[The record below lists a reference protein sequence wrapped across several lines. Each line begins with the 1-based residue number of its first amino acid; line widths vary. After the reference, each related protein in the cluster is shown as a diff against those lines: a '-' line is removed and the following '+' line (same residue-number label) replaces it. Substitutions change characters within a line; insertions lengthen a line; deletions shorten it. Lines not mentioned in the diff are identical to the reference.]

1 MDVTL
6 VNHATFATVD
16 VVTTHCVATDCVATN
31 GSVEDMAIRVLPY
44 VTLEVDERLRRR
56 VRRAGDRLRVTVR
69 SYLLSAADD
78 VDTATD
84 RVRDLCDAAVH
95 RVDTVV
101 TRVNDRIDPAGTAAS
116 DTEAAGPDPTRPV
129 RLEAV

>member
-1 MDVTL
+1 
-6 VNHATFATVD
+6 
-16 VVTTHCVATDCVATN
+16 
-31 GSVEDMAIRVLPY
+31 MAIRVLPY
-44 VTLEVDERLRRR
+44 VTIDVDDRLRRR
-56 VRRAGDRLRVTVR
+56 VRRVTDGVRLNVR

-78 VDTATD
+78 VDTAGE

-101 TRVNDRIDPAGTAAS
+101 ARVNDRIDPPGAPAKADRAGDTGVGTAA
-116 DTEAAGPDPTRPV
+116 EGG